1 MKTIKMALRQ
11 YWWAVLVIIVAMVAS
26 LAVASYLLINQR
38 LPLPW
43 DDVYEV
49 EAQFVS
55 GQAVTPGQGQA
66 VAVAGVDVGEISDVR
81 IEAGRAIVTMRIDRP
96 KLDRIHRDATVML
109 RPRTGLQ
116 DMTIEL
122 DPGRES
128 EPALKDGD
136 RIPEAQTLSQVQ
148 LDEVL
153 DALDADS
160 RAYFRQLLQATAE
173 GFRGNNRQLQQLL
186 RVATPTAKDA
196 HEVLSVVRER
206 RENLQGV
213 ITRLRRVSDALV
225 ENDQAVG
232 DTLDRAA
239 VTFKTIGDR
248 DAELRRAL
256 GLLPSTLRL
265 AGDTLTDAGR
275 FADELGPASRALRP
289 ALRDTT
295 AVLPKVEPLLR
306 DLPADIKPLRT
317 LATEGREPVRN
328 LRSAVQTL
336 QPLLKD
342 LNYSALVLQH
352 VVNVLGYEPPG
363 DERGFGYYLAWFA
376 HNGNSVFG
384 NQDAHGVTWRGQLIL
399 SCSSFTSEPAAR
411 PLVELFT
418 VLGMCG

>member
-11 YWWAVLVIIVAMVAS
+11 YWWAVLVILVAMAAS
-26 LAVASYLLINQR
+26 LAVAGYLLVNQR

-43 DDVYEV
+43 DDVYSV
-49 EAQFVS
+49 EAEFGS

-66 VAVAGVDVGEISDVR
+66 VAVAGVSVGEISDVR
-81 IEAGRAIVTMRIDRP
+81 IEGGRAIVTMRIERP
-96 KLDRIHRDATVML
+96 KLDAIHDDATVML

-122 DPGRES
+122 DPGRKGR
-128 EPALKDGD
+128 PTLDDGD
-136 RIPEAQTLSQVQ
+136 RIPEAQTVSQVQ
-148 LDEVL
+148 LDEAL

-186 RVATPTAKDA
+186 RVATPTAEDA
-196 HEVLSVVRER
+196 HEVLAVVRER
-206 RENLQGV
+206 RRNLQGV

-225 ENDQAVG
+225 ENDRAVG

-239 VTFKTIGDR
+239 VTFKALGDR
-248 DAELRRAL
+248 DAELRRSL
-256 GLLPSTLRL
+256 GLLPSTLQVT
-265 AGDTLTDAGR
+265 GDALLHAGR

-289 ALRDTT
+289 AIRDTT
-295 AVLPKVEPLLR
+295 AVLPRVEPLLR
-306 DLPADIKPLRT
+306 GLPADLKPLRT
-317 LATEGREPVRN
+317 LAVEGREPIRQ

-342 LNYSALVLQH
+342 LSYSALVLQH

-363 DERGFGYYLAWFA
+363 DERGFAYYLAWFA
-376 HNGNSVFG
+376 HNANSVFS

-399 SCSSFTSEPAAR
+399 SCSSFTSEAAAK
-411 PLVELFT
+411 PIVEVFES
-418 VLGMCG
+418 LGLCG